1 MYAILLMKSLATGS
15 IIYFFT
21 LFPFKHFYPSFV
33 EIFLSK
39 SRQNLSRLILSLAAY
54 VCRKHVRAKMICWHH
69 HKMFW
74 LVPRLRSK
82 EVNRSMKSGWTVTK
96 T

>member
-21 LFPFKHFYPSFV
+21 LFLLSTFIPHFLRFF
-33 EIFLSK
+33 I
-39 SRQNLSRLILSLAAY
+39 AAY
-54 VCRKHVRAKMICWHH
+54 VCRKHVRAKMIFWHH

>member
-33 EIFLSK
+33 EIFLSI

-54 VCRKHVRAKMICWHH
+54 VCRKHVRAKMICWRY

-96 T
+96 I